1 MGNIFRKLFHLKKD
15 ARLLMLGLDGAGKT
29 TILYK
34 MKLGEI
40 VVCIPTIGFNCE
52 RVDYKNISFTIWDI
66 GGQDRIRKLWNYYY
80 RETQALIFV
89 IDSNDRERISEAEYE
104 LNHLLDQEEFKDVP
118 LLVLANKQDLP
129 NSMNVNEIREELKID
144 LYYPKKKWL
153 IQGICATSGE
163 GIYDGMEWLVKIL
176 NEK

>member
-1 MGNIFRKLFHLKKD
+1 
-15 ARLLMLGLDGAGKT
+15 
-29 TILYK
+29 
-34 MKLGEI
+34 
-40 VVCIPTIGFNCE
+40 
-52 RVDYKNISFTIWDI
+52 
-66 GGQDRIRKLWNYYY
+66 
-80 RETQALIFV
+80 
-89 IDSNDRERISEAEYE
+89 
-104 LNHLLDQEEFKDVP
+104 LDQEEFKDVP